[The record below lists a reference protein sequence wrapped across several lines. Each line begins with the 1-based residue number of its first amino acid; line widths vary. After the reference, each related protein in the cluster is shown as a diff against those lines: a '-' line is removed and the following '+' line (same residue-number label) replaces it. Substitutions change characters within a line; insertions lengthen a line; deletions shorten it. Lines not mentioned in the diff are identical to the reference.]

1 MLLLRS
7 NAFGHFELRIC
18 FVFFRTHLMCLNSGE
33 EYMETFMGKY
43 FCSIGKVENKTV
55 FILMIY
61 RSL

>member
-43 FCSIGKVENKTV
+43 FCSIGKVEKKTV
-55 FILMIY
+55 FI
-61 RSL
+61 